1 MRDSLELMDMAVTK
15 RKLPDLVRVGTSSF
29 SESDW
34 VGPFYP
40 KGTKASDFLTY
51 YATRYNTVEIDATYY
66 AIPAVSTVDG
76 WRRKTPEGFL
86 IAAKFPRSIV
96 HGGEG
101 ARPDASA
108 LLLPDATYA
117 ARDKFL
123 EVMNLLG
130 DRLGPLVLQF
140 PYLSKAVFDSSAE
153 FMERLERFLS
163 DLPDNFRYAVGIR
176 NRGWLTRKFADMLR
190 RHNVALVLVDQA
202 WMPHGDEVEKK
213 FNPVTTDFAYIRL
226 LGDRKEIEAITQSW
240 DKEVIDR
247 GESLERW
254 AELVTRLIRREVATL
269 IYINNH
275 YAGHAP
281 ATSERLTD
289 IILRKL
295 K

>member
-1 MRDSLELMDMAVTK
+1 MAKTK
-15 RKLPDLVRVGTSSF
+15 GRLPELVRIGTSSF
-29 SESDW
+29 SETDW

-40 KGTKASDFLTY
+40 RGTKASDFLGY

-66 AIPAVSTVDG
+66 AIPAASTVDG

-101 ARPDASA
+101 ARPDAA
-108 LLLPDATYA
+108 TLLLPDATYT

-123 EVMNLLG
+123 EVMNHLG

-140 PYLSKAVFDSSAE
+140 PYLSKAVFDSSEE

-163 DLPDNFRYAVGIR
+163 DLPDAFRYAVEIR
-176 NRGWLTRKFADMLR
+176 NRGWLTQKFAERMR
-190 RHNVALVLVDQA
+190 KYNVALVLVDQA

-213 FNPVTTDFAYIRL
+213 FDPVTTDFSYIRL
-226 LGDRKEIEAITQSW
+226 LGDRKEIEAITHSW

-247 GESLERW
+247 EESLERW

-281 ATSERLTD
+281 ATLERLHD
-289 IILRKL
+289 MILRRL